1 VTTELDPATRTAIR
15 TAHAALRN
23 SRNPGTYIVE
33 QVVCALADA
42 GLLMS
47 PETAAELEQ
56 LRAKLRPGPDAPRLT
71 PMERQVMA
79 GVARGEVAKQTASR
93 LTLTINTVKS
103 HKLHAF
109 KKLEAK
115 TAAQAA
121 VTADRAGLL
130 GLPAARR
137 EGDS

>member
-1 VTTELDPATRTAIR
+1 VTTELDPTVRTAIR

-23 SRNPGTYIVE
+23 SANPSAYLVE
-33 QVVCALADA
+33 QVIGALASA
-42 GLLMS
+42 QLLMS
-47 PETAAELEQ
+47 PEVAAELEQ
-56 LRAKLRPGPDAPRLT
+56 LRTAAAPGPHAPRLT
-71 PMERQVMA
+71 PMERQVVA
-79 GVARGEVAKQTASR
+79 GMARGEVAKQTASR
-93 LTLTINTVKS
+93 LRLKINTIKT
-103 HKLHAF
+103 HKVNAF
-109 KKLEAK
+109 KKLGAT